1 MNFLMID
8 GEGDPNTAQEYRKA
22 VETLYAISYA
32 LKFMLKKGKAAID
45 YGVMPLEGLWWTD
58 DMTKFSIENK
68 AIWQWTVMIMQPEF
82 VTEEMV
88 EEANRQAEKKK
99 GPLPGR
105 RARTSQCES
114 A

>member
-1 MNFLMID
+1 
-8 GEGDPNTAQEYRKA
+8 
-22 VETLYAISYA
+22 
-32 LKFMLKKGKAAID
+32 MLKKGKAAID